1 MKRIFYILTLG
12 ALATACTDTFE
23 DQEVKQIIVNQP
35 VAISFDTYV
44 TQNAETRAAIVTPL
58 GTAGSTGS
66 IETVDR
72 LRQVGFGVF
81 GYYSS
86 GTGSTDGGYAA
97 TSAPNFMYDQKLVYN
112 GTKWTY
118 NPLKYWPNETS
129 DDAHGATERHTDKL
143 SFFAYAPYI
152 GYPAGTDP
160 DNHITPTDNSATHW
174 GIVQLADN
182 FSPKDPKLVYAPAT
196 ISPQSVDLLWGVAPT
211 GGLQYT
217 SVNGSTVKVNEGMPL
232 TNLVKPSTTQ
242 QMKFHFKHALA
253 RLDIQVAAD
262 MSNPAGPVNE
272 DNVKTNTVI
281 TIDKMTITGNF
292 ARQATLNLNNTTA
305 GSPRWESPLYDLDE
319 NGQSTGK
326 HTYTIDE
333 QSITES
339 LRFPDHGFVWT
350 GSNGENVGTYSEE
363 FQKLLDDNL
372 IGYSQNGGFKHLL
385 KHVKPL
391 AQDGTT
397 ELSSTDEQTYLMMIP
412 EDNHLTTDLT
422 VSITYQVTHINKN
435 LVLERGYHRI
445 DQTVTKDI
453 SIPAPGIEAGKSYVL
468 KCLIGLNDV
477 QLKIDTY
484 DWAEPVTFSA
494 PDVENWE
501 TNPRSI
507 EVQASDRYKTLWVLE
522 KYAYT
527 GQLPQSHYTDVRRK
541 DLQQKVQH
549 IYNKLAVDG
558 ESALKLKVNVS
569 SANWSLRQS
578 YLQEDGSTQ
587 EAANVAGG
595 TSSGQYD
602 VSSGYIYIY
611 IPTDKAFY
619 RGFATL
625 TPDWLFLDGQVQDAE
640 VESIEFVPSTTVC
653 GAEGSRSVTILSADD
668 ATPITKI

>member
-1 MKRIFYILTLG
+1 MKRLFYILTLG

-112 GTKWTY
+112 GSKWTY
-118 NPLKYWPNETS
+118 TPLKYWPNETS
-129 DDAHGATERHTDKL
+129 DDAHGATDAHTDKL

-160 DNHITPTDNSATHW
+160 NNHITPTDNSATHW

-182 FSPKDPKLVYAPAT
+182 FTPKDPKLVYAPAT
-196 ISPQSVDLLWGVAPT
+196 ISTQSVDLLWGVAPT
-211 GGLQYT
+211 GGLRYT
-217 SVNGSTVKVNEGMPL
+217 SVNGTTVKVNEGMPL

-242 QMKFHFKHALA
+242 QMQFHFKHALA

-262 MSNPAGPVNE
+262 MSNPAGQVDVN
-272 DNVKTNTVI
+272 DVKTNTVI
-281 TIDKMTITGNF
+281 TINNMTITGNF

-333 QSITES
+333 QSITET
-339 LRFPDHGFVWT
+339 LRFPDHGFVWS
-350 GSNGENVGTYSEE
+350 GSNGENVGTYSTE
-363 FQKLLDDNL
+363 FQKLLNDNL
-372 IGYSQNGGFKHLL
+372 IGYTENGGYKHLL

-397 ELSSTDEQTYLMMIP
+397 ELNSTDEQTYLMVIP
-412 EDNHLTTDLT
+412 SSNEAATTLNVT
-422 VSITYQVTHINKN
+422 VSYRVTTVNPSGFLPSQN
-435 LVLERGYHRI
+435 GYHSV
-445 DQTVTKDI
+445 DQEITRSVT
-453 SIPAPGIEAGKSYVL
+453 IPAPGMVAGMSYTL
-468 KCLIGLNDV
+468 QCIIGLNDV
-477 QLKIDTY
+477 QLKVTPYVWSEPIVFQTPLVN
-484 DWAEPVTFSA
+484 DWRNNTA
-494 PDVENWE
+494 
-501 TNPRSI
+501 SI
-507 EVQASDRYKTLWVLE
+507 LLE
-522 KYAYT
+522 KAERYQCLWQLEGTAFD
-527 GQLPQSHYTDVRRK
+527 GKLPQTNAIPVERM
-541 DLQQKVQH
+541 DLHQKVNH
-549 IYNKLAVDG
+549 IYANLATDG
-558 ESALKLKVNVS
+558 ESALRFKAKVTDATWNF
-569 SANWSLRQS
+569 SASHLLTTGAQS
-578 YLQEDGSTQ
+578 
-587 EAANVAGG
+587 AADASFTNADLTTTV
-595 TSSGQYD
+595 D
-602 VSSGYIYIY
+602 DEIYIY
-611 IPTDKAFY
+611 VPTDKAFY
-619 RGFATL
+619 QGYATGTDAL
-625 TPDWLFLDGQVQDAE
+625 GDYYYIHNIYHFLDGSVSGLQVQD
-640 VESIEFVPSTTVC
+640 VEFIQSTDKCGTETRTAVIEK
-653 GAEGSRSVTILSADD
+653 L
-668 ATPITKI
+668 